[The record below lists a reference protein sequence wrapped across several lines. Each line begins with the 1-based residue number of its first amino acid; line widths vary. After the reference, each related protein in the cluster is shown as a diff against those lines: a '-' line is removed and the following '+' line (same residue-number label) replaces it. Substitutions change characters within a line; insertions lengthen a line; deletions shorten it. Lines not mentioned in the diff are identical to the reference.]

1 MNLSAMGTA
10 LGRPRASRWRGGA
23 WLLLAVLMTA
33 PLPLA
38 AQEPLP
44 GGDVAS
50 IRAWLIDNNPE
61 LRALQADADAA
72 EARVLPAGALP
83 DPMVGIRLEG
93 IDTERLNLLPGNVDR
108 ATYSVRQTFPL
119 WGKRGL
125 ARGIARREADARRE
139 ERDATLLD
147 RLAEA
152 EQAYV
157 RYWHADAGLQVVDRL
172 IELLGQVEAVARER
186 YALGIAAQQDAIR
199 AQVARTQ
206 MQAERI
212 ERTAMRQEAVARL
225 NTGLGRPADAALLAP
240 VAEPAITLPVDSLE
254 AGLRTVRR
262 ATHPALRAQSS
273 MAAAA
278 DQALELQRRQRL
290 PDLSVGVG
298 AMQMGNRLDGYELM
312 LEVEIPFQRRALRER
327 EREAALRS
335 DAARARVDQAQ
346 SALEARFG
354 EAWARWAS
362 AHERR
367 TLYGSTLLPQSE
379 ANFASALAS
388 YRVGDVDFAT
398 LLEALE
404 AWQGAD
410 LARIDALR
418 DELSS
423 AAALHALVGSTR

>member
-1 MNLSAMGTA
+1 MKLFAVRPDIGRTPA
-10 LGRPRASRWRGGA
+10 LPRQGGA
-23 WLLLAVLMTA
+23 WLFAVLLAI
-33 PLPLA
+33 PLPLV

-50 IRAWLIDNNPE
+50 IRAWLIEHNPE

-72 EARVLPAGALP
+72 EARVIPAGSLP
-83 DPMVGIRLEG
+83 DPMVGVRLQG
-93 IDTERLNLLPGNVDR
+93 IDAERPNLLPGNVDT
-108 ATYSVRQTFPL
+108 ATYTVRQTFPL

-125 ARGIARREADARRE
+125 ARNIASREADAQRE
-139 ERDATLLD
+139 VRDAILLD

-212 ERTAMRQEAVARL
+212 ERTAMRQEAVSQL
-225 NTGLGRPADAALLAP
+225 NTRLGRPADAALHPPA
-240 VAEPAITLPVDSLE
+240 AEPAITAPVATLV
-254 AGLRTVRR
+254 AGLQAVRR
-262 ATHPALRAQSS
+262 ATHPALRASNT

-278 DQALELQRRQRL
+278 DQALDLQRRRRL
-290 PDLSVGVG
+290 PDLTVGVG

-327 EREAALRS
+327 EREGRAAQRRGACPSRS
-335 DAARARVDQAQ
+335 DAQRARGSLWRDLGALVERE
-346 SALEARFG
+346 SAPHAVQRHPFAPDRG
-354 EAWARWAS
+354 ELRLGAGQLS
-362 AHERR
+362 RR
-367 TLYGSTLLPQSE
+367 RCRLRH
-379 ANFASALAS
+379 LAGGT
-388 YRVGDVDFAT
+388 RG
-398 LLEALE
+398 
-404 AWQGAD
+404 
-410 LARIDALR
+410 LARRRSGANR
-418 DELSS
+418 RV
-423 AAALHALVGSTR
+423 AR

>member
-1 MNLSAMGTA
+1 MKLFAVRPDIGRTPA
-10 LGRPRASRWRGGA
+10 LPRQGGA
-23 WLLLAVLMTA
+23 WLFAVLLAI
-33 PLPLA
+33 PLPLV

-50 IRAWLIDNNPE
+50 IRAWLIEHNPE

-72 EARVLPAGALP
+72 EARVIPAGSLP
-83 DPMVGIRLEG
+83 DPMVGVRLQG
-93 IDTERLNLLPGNVDR
+93 IDAERPNLLPGNVDT
-108 ATYSVRQTFPL
+108 ATYTVRQTFPL

-125 ARGIARREADARRE
+125 ARNIASREADAQRE
-139 ERDATLLD
+139 VRDAILLD

-212 ERTAMRQEAVARL
+212 ERTAMRQEAVSQL
-225 NTGLGRPADAALLAP
+225 NTRLGRPADAALHPPA
-240 VAEPAITLPVDSLE
+240 AEPAITAPVATLD
-254 AGLRTVRR
+254 AGLQAVRR
-262 ATHPALRAQSS
+262 ATHPALRASNT

-278 DQALELQRRQRL
+278 DQALDLQRRRRL
-290 PDLSVGVG
+290 PDLTVGVG

-335 DAARARVDQAQ
+335 DAARARVDQTL

-354 EAWARWAS
+354 ETWARWSS
-362 AHERR
+362 ANQRR
-367 TLYGSTLLPQSE
+367 TLYSDTLLPQTE

-388 YRVGDVDFAT
+388 YRVGNVDFAT

-418 DELSS
+418 DELTG
-423 AAALHALVGSTR
+423 AAALRALVGSTP